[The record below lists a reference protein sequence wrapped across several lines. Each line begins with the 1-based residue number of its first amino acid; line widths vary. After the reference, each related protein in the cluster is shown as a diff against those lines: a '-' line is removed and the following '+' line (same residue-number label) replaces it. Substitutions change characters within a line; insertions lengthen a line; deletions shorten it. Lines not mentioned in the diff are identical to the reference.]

1 MATPEACVSADSL
14 LAKEAKGSH
23 PATHDPGDAAMR
35 DTEYLIR
42 ITNCGE
48 IAYGDVVFTAKIAA
62 AVMPTLKHVNGWR
75 FTVGLV
81 PKPQSAGASR
91 QAGSALGPCD

>member
-1 MATPEACVSADSL
+1 
-14 LAKEAKGSH
+14 
-23 PATHDPGDAAMR
+23 MR

-62 AVMPTLKHVNGWR
+62 AVRPTLKHVTGWKFR
-75 FTVGLV
+75 VELI
-81 PKPQSAGASR
+81 PKPQPAGASR